1 MNVEDLNQKVE
12 ELKDLFLKKFD
23 DLSVTIKQ
31 NQEFYLNELKI
42 VNDKASLAI
51 TLAEANEAR
60 TQEVEREMED
70 MKKVIKRLEN
80 KISEQEESIDDQVN
94 RT

>member
-42 VNDKASLAI
+42 VNDRASLAI

-70 MKKVIKRLEN
+70 MKKNYKKTR
-80 KISEQEESIDDQVN
+80 K
-94 RT
+94 